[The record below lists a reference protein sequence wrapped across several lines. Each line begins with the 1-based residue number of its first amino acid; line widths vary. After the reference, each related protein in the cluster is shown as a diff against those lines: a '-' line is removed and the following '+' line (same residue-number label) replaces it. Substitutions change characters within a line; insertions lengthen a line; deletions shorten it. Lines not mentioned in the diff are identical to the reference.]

1 MPEQRGQS
9 GVSCGHHK
17 KRTEEEECSYLD
29 MELRKRQKCRP
40 TSRDFGV
47 TLYKWTARER
57 EELRG
62 DDRDEKMA
70 GSHSTVTSE
79 EGEGQRVERLGAHR
93 QNE

>member
-1 MPEQRGQS
+1 MVTIRKERR
-9 GVSCGHHK
+9 K
-17 KRTEEEECSYLD
+17 KNVVIWIWSLEKD
-29 MELRKRQKCRP
+29 KKCRP

-57 EELRG
+57 EELRE

-79 EGEGQRVERLGAHR
+79 EGEGQRAERLGAHR